1 MADDGTRPDDAY
13 KHVIS
18 LGSVCATAKF
28 LQQHHLRRY
37 AGPFDWIFS
46 DPCMLTH
53 CLEDGFASFLDP
65 MQYVLREQCKAGHR
79 LYSDMIGHAVIWNHH
94 CPLTQA
100 DHEHVRRCVERFAA
114 LLRAPGR
121 KLLVLLSKRPL
132 FAARCSNHR
141 LADQHLPCHHI
152 FLALPWPSELD
163 DVRALFRALTQRTA
177 APFEL
182 LAVGLECHVGEG
194 EEGVTLEASCEGDDD
209 GAGGG
214 SDDGGGGGAGGGRRH
229 RATLRAYRQRCRA
242 GHTGLAFLDAADA
255 ARFEALARPPRR
267 PPP

>member
-152 FLALPWPSELD
+152 FLALPWP
-163 DVRALFRALTQRTA
+163 RY
-177 APFEL
+177 
-182 LAVGLECHVGEG
+182 H
-194 EEGVTLEASCEGDDD
+194 
-209 GAGGG
+209 
-214 SDDGGGGGAGGGRRH
+214 
-229 RATLRAYRQRCRA
+229 
-242 GHTGLAFLDAADA
+242 
-255 ARFEALARPPRR
+255 
-267 PPP
+267 